1 MSNSRVA
8 IVTGA
13 AGGIGLAIV
22 EELCACGYV
31 VVAIDTS
38 NTGASESR
46 STSDIG
52 ASKSLEK
59 LAGRFPGQI
68 RVHDLDV
75 TDRDGLR
82 KICEG
87 AAVEHGHVDACVAA
101 AAIIEGG
108 KALWEMSPDQFSELC
123 AVNITGVWN
132 AMSAVVPLM
141 LRNRSPQDCRF
152 VAIASAAAHRGHFGL
167 AAYGATKQAVVGL
180 VEGLA
185 ADLVGTGVTAVA
197 VSPGATRT
205 PMLERTAALYGVE
218 NIEQFRQSNHLR
230 RLLEPKE
237 LAKTVAF
244 CCSPEAG
251 ILNGSVVLATGGL

>member
-1 MSNSRVA
+1 MADPRIA

-13 AGGIGLAIV
+13 AGGMGLAIV
-22 EELCACGYV
+22 EELCTREYV

-38 NTGASESR
+38 NEFGSESR
-46 STSDIG
+46 TTHDVG
-52 ASKSLEK
+52 GLKALEK

-68 RVHDLDV
+68 RAHDLEV

-82 KICEG
+82 EICEQ

-108 KALWEMSPDQFSELC
+108 NALWEMSPERFSDLC
-123 AVNITGVWN
+123 EVNIAGVWN
-132 AMSAVVPLM
+132 AISAVIPVM
-141 LRNRSPQDCRF
+141 LLNAAPQDCRF

-167 AAYGATKQAVVGL
+167 AAYGATKHAVVGL
-180 VEGLA
+180 IEGLA

-218 NIEQFRQSNHLR
+218 NIEDFRQSNHLR
-230 RLLEPKE
+230 RILEPEE

-251 ILNGSVVLATGGL
+251 ILNGSVVVATGGL